1 MRKSIIGRNLSLSYL
16 GIQFFRSRSIDKV
29 LFDFAASAFLHTS
42 TVYRT
47 IDHFCATTLSLHVYE
62 LGGDI
67 WTVQGEWFYFDRPPP
82 IHFFAVE
89 HIGFVGSISISNN
102 KRDAIKKRRGCFFIK
117 KIRLDFYTDKLGYVA
132 NVWKKIMADIKRRY
146 VDTYFLNQ
154 LVLDFGGPYAT
165 SLNTLSNL
173 MNITGWNNLTASHN
187 VQWAIVKFTKC
198 RIDIWAPSVW

>member
-1 MRKSIIGRNLSLSYL
+1 MHFYTQAPFIVRSTIFALRRYHYTFTNSVGIFEQYRVNDSIL
-16 GIQFFRSRSIDKV
+16 
-29 LFDFAASAFLHTS
+29 
-42 TVYRT
+42 TV
-47 IDHFCATTLSLHVYE
+47 
-62 LGGDI
+62 
-67 WTVQGEWFYFDRPPP
+67 PPP

-173 MNITGWNNLTASHN
+173 MNITGWNNLIASHN